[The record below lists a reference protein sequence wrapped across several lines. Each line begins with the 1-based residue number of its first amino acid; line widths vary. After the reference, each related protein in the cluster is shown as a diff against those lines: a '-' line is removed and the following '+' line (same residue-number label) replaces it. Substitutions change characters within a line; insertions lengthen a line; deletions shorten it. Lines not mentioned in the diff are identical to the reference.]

1 MADTSAHEHPES
13 KNPYA
18 GEAAAILGYTMMHS
32 GQLRST
38 QQLIE
43 ACHMAREH
51 YVLDVG
57 CGIGRTACYLAKNFD
72 CRVMGVDLSEGLVE
86 EARRRARKLGVEGRV
101 EFKTANAQD
110 LPFAANLFNATICEA
125 VLAFVPDREAA
136 IREMVRVTR
145 PGRYLGLN
153 ETTWVSRPPSPAV
166 LKFVEDTMAGAQFLQ
181 ASEARALL
189 EGAGLTNL
197 TLFPSEKTSMLK
209 EMSAGMQSMGLGET
223 LSGLN
228 KLVLAYVTRP
238 ELRGTLKRSLMK
250 PRDMMDYVGYFIC
263 AGRKP
268 A

>member
-1 MADTSAHEHPES
+1 MADLADERPES

-18 GEAAAILGYTMMHS
+18 GEAAAILAYTLMHS

-43 ACHMAREH
+43 ACHMARGH
-51 YVLDVG
+51 YILDVG

-72 CRVMGVDLSEGLVE
+72 CRVMGVDLSEALVE
-86 EARRRARKLGVEGRV
+86 EARRRAKKLGVLDRV
-101 EFKTANAQD
+101 EFRTADAQD
-110 LPFAANLFNATICEA
+110 LPFLGSVFHATICEA

-136 IREMVRVTR
+136 IAEMVRVTL
-145 PGRYLGLN
+145 PGRYIGLN
-153 ETTWVSRPPSPAV
+153 ETTWISRPPSTAV
-166 LKFVEDTMAGAQFLQ
+166 LRFVEDTMAGAQFLK

-189 EGAGLTNL
+189 EGAGLTDL
-197 TLFPSEKTSMLK
+197 TLFPSEKTTVLN
-209 EMSAGMQSMGLGET
+209 EMSTGMQAMGLGET
-223 LSGLN
+223 LSALN
-228 KLVLAYVTRP
+228 KVMCAYVTRP